1 MEDAEKK
8 TGFSIELKDNVAEG
22 TYANLAIITHSSSE
36 FILDFVRMMPGMP
49 KAPVMSRI
57 ILAPEHAKR
66 LLRAMQDNIAKYE
79 AAYGPI
85 KLDMNRMPMP
95 PHGGPVA
102 QA

>member
-1 MEDAEKK
+1 MEDVEKK
-8 TGFSIELKDNVAEG
+8 TGLSIELKDDVAEG

-36 FILDFVRMMPGMP
+36 FILDFIRMMPGMP
-49 KAPVMSRI
+49 KAPVKSRI
-57 ILAPEHAKR
+57 ILAPEHTKR
-66 LLRAMQDNIAKYE
+66 LLRALQDNIAKYE

-85 KLDMNRMPMP
+85 KLDANRMPM